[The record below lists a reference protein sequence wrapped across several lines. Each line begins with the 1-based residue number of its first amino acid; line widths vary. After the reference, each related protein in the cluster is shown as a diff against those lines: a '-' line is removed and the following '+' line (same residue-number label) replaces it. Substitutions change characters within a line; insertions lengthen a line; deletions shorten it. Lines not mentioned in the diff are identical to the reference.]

1 MSKNTDEAARI
12 NALFEKLPSK
22 MLAAV
27 SVEVYEKVLN
37 LTIQDSGE
45 AAFNWRAGVNNE
57 SEIGFTPSAGR
68 APVGSKGDKRSLTGG
83 AEVVVGFRMQEFLS
97 KISSGNLTDVH
108 IYNPVPSADHAANA
122 RLSISRAVATN
133 QDFMDD
139 IAERALN
146 ANLPKR

>member
-1 MSKNTDEAARI
+1 MSKNSIEAARI
-12 NALFEKLPSK
+12 IALLAPLPSK

-27 SVEVYEKVLN
+27 STEVYEKVLN

-45 AAFNWRAGVNNE
+45 AAFNWRAGVNDE
-57 SEIGFTPSAGR
+57 SEIGFTFSVGKD
-68 APVGSKGDKRSLTGG
+68 PVGFKGEKRSLTGG

-97 KISSGNLTDVH
+97 KISTDNLTNVH
-108 IYNPVPSADHAANA
+108 IYNPITDADHAGNA
-122 RLSISRAVATN
+122 RLLISRAAATN

-139 IAERALN
+139 IAEKALN